1 MKIRILMA
9 AVFVAISSFATA
21 QEKKENGRPTPEQMI
36 VWRVK
41 KAEKGLMLDD
51 AKSAQFASIY
61 KEYLL
66 EKAKCRPEIV
76 RGKELTDADI
86 KKNIKSRMD
95 AKQKS
100 LDIDKKYFGK
110 LEKIL
115 NAKQL
120 QKVFGRNEGVPKG
133 GKKQFAQRGKR
144 NDKGFAKAPGR
155 MGAKMNAGKAG
166 KAECKKTDCKKNDGK
181 VTEKK

>member
-36 VWRVK
+36 EWRVK

-120 QKVFGRNEGVPKG
+120 HKIFSNKG
-133 GKKQFAQRGKR
+133 DAPRMGKR
-144 NDKGFAKAPGR
+144 GFAKRMKSGDKAMKGDASR
-155 MGAKMNAGKAG
+155 MGKRGFAPRAMNGGGDKSNPV
-166 KAECKKTDCKKNDGK
+166 CK
-181 VTEKK
+181 